1 MEINCV
7 FAPAMDTPDHIV
19 RAEEI
24 GYTRA
29 WVYDVPVS
37 YADTAATLG
46 IAASRTSTIRL
57 GVSVI
62 TPHLRHLT
70 ANAAMFAYLATAA
83 PGRFDGG
90 VGAGFTS
97 STYLARKP
105 SKWADVER
113 YVIAMRELLAGG
125 EVEWDGTILSLMHLP
140 GSGITY
146 PIEVPM
152 FVAAHGPKGFGVATR
167 LGVGVVT
174 NPTHGDSP
182 VPFDGDCNLLHY
194 GTVLD
199 DDETIESP
207 RVVDA
212 AAPGAGLALHMGQ
225 YGPLAGM
232 AEAEGYAAAIAE
244 IDENRRHLEL
254 YRGHLMEPSSLDRQ
268 FMTPEV
274 ILRGTTTGTRA
285 HVARELRRLDDAGA
299 TAVLYQPG
307 GPDIARELQA
317 FWEAAEMRHEVSA
330 EAPQAQPV

>member
-1 MEINCV
+1 MEINAV

-24 GYTRA
+24 GYERA

-46 IAASRTSTIRL
+46 IAAGRTSTIRL
-57 GVSVI
+57 GISVI
-62 TPHLRHLT
+62 TPHLRHIT
-70 ANAAMFAYLATAA
+70 TNAAMIAYLATAA
-83 PGRFDGG
+83 PGRFEAG

-113 YVIAMRELLAGG
+113 YVIALRELLKGN
-125 EVEWDGTILSLMHLP
+125 EIEWDGTVVSMMHLP
-140 GSGITY
+140 ASGIEF

-152 FVAAHGPKGFGVATR
+152 FVAAHGPKGYGVAEK
-167 LGVGVVT
+167 LGVGIVT

-182 VPFDGDCNLLHY
+182 VPVAGDVNLLHY

-199 DDETIESP
+199 DDETIEAP

-232 AEAEGYAAAIAE
+232 PEAEGYAAAIGE
-244 IDENRRHLEL
+244 IDEKRRHLEL
-254 YRGHLMEPSSLDRQ
+254 YRGHLMAPSALDRQ

-274 ILRGTTTGTRA
+274 IRRGTTTGTRA
-285 HVARELRRLDDAGA
+285 EVARELRRLEDAGA

-307 GPDIARELQA
+307 GPNIERELQA
-317 FWEAAEMRHEVSA
+317 FWEAAEMRHDVA
-330 EAPQAQPV
+330 VDAPQAQPV

>member
-7 FAPAMDTPDHIV
+7 FAPAMDTPSHMA

-24 GYTRA
+24 GYTRG

-37 YADTAATLG
+37 YADTGATLA
-46 IAASRTSTIRL
+46 IAAERTSTIRL
-57 GVSVI
+57 GVSVF

-70 ANAAMFAYLATAA
+70 ANAALIAHLATAA
-83 PGRFDGG
+83 PGRFDAG

-105 SKWADVER
+105 SKWADIER
-113 YVIAMRELLAGG
+113 YVIALRELLAGR
-125 EVEWDGTILSLMHLP
+125 EVEWDGTILSLMHLS

-152 FVAAHGPKGFGVATR
+152 FVAAHGPRGMAVAER
-167 LGVGVVT
+167 LGVGIVT

-212 AAPGAGLALHMGQ
+212 AAPGAGLALHMGA

-232 AEAEGYAAAIAE
+232 PEAEGYAAEIAK

-268 FMTPEV
+268 FMTPDV
-274 ILRGTTTGTRA
+274 ILRGTTTGSRSE
-285 HVARELRRLDDAGA
+285 VARELRRLEDAGA

-307 GPDIARELQA
+307 GPDIPRELQA
-317 FWEAAEMRHEVSA
+317 FWEAAEMRHDITTA
-330 EAPQAQPV
+330 ATQPV